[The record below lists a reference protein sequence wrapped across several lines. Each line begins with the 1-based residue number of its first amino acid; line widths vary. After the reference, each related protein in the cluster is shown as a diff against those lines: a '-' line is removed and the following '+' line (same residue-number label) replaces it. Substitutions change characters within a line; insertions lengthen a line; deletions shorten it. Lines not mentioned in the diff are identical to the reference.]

1 VYFNLKNTK
10 FNLIERIFVKKNN
23 KRMPKAKHVK
33 ESLTI
38 MTEMVM
44 PNDTNTL
51 GNLMGGNLMRMMDVA
66 AAIAAQKHSN
76 RIVVTASVDNVSF
89 VNPIP
94 LGNVVTLE
102 AKITRAFNTSME
114 VVVDV
119 FSENIPAGQKSKTN
133 QAFLT
138 FVAVDQSGRPI
149 EIAEAIPETDLENEL
164 FDGALRRRQ
173 LRLVLAGRMKPADAT
188 ELKAIFKI

>member
-1 VYFNLKNTK
+1 
-10 FNLIERIFVKKNN
+10 
-23 KRMPKAKHVK
+23 MPKSKKVN
-33 ESLTI
+33 ESITI

-51 GNLMGGNLMRMMDVA
+51 GNLMGGNLMRMMDVVG
-66 AAIAAQKHSN
+66 AICAQKHSN

-102 AKITRAFNTSME
+102 AKITRSFTSSME
-114 VVVDV
+114 VVVTV
-119 FSENIPAGQKSKTN
+119 FSENIPAGIRMNTN

-149 EIAEAIPETDLENEL
+149 EVPISVPETPEEVNFHE
-164 FDGALRRRQ
+164 GALRRRQ
-173 LRLVLAGRMKPADAT
+173 LRLVLAGRMKPEEAT
-188 ELKAIFKI
+188 ELKAIFGM

>member
-1 VYFNLKNTK
+1 
-10 FNLIERIFVKKNN
+10 
-23 KRMPKAKHVK
+23 MPKPKFVK

-38 MTEMVM
+38 MTEMIM

-66 AAIAAQKHSN
+66 GAIAAQKHSN
-76 RIVVTASVDNVSF
+76 RIVVTASMDNVSF

-114 VVVDV
+114 VIIDV
-119 FSENIPAGQKSKTN
+119 YSENIPAGTKTKTN

-149 EIAEAIPETDLENEL
+149 EIAEAQPETTEEKEL
-164 FDGALRRRQ
+164 YDGALRRRQ
-173 LRLVLAGRMKPADAT
+173 LRLVLGGRMKPHEAT
-188 ELKAIFKI
+188 ELKALFDI

>member
-1 VYFNLKNTK
+1 
-10 FNLIERIFVKKNN
+10 
-23 KRMPKAKHVK
+23 MPKPKFVR

-51 GNLMGGNLMRMMDVA
+51 GNLMGGNLMRMMDVCG
-66 AAIAAQKHSN
+66 AIAAQKHSN
-76 RIVVTASVDNVSF
+76 RIVVTASMDNVSF

-102 AKITRAFNTSME
+102 SKITRSFNTSME
-114 VVVDV
+114 VIINVY
-119 FSENIPAGQKSKTN
+119 SENIPAGTKINTN

-149 EIAEAIPETDLENEL
+149 EIAEALPETDEEKEL
-164 FDGALRRRQ
+164 FASALRRRQ
-173 LRLVLAGRMKPADAT
+173 LRLVLGGRMKPSEAT
-188 ELKAIFKI
+188 ELKALFDI